1 MASRSPRRVGEHWHS
16 CVMSI
21 QRKCHPHLL
30 PSSAKK
36 SQNWTKK
43 CCNPN
48 KKKPFL
54 LEKVTF
60 LHLCPFQHTDQWS
73 CKRGWR
79 ETTLRFAKLSHGCSN
94 FLRLR
99 TRDHCP
105 HGLVVYCCQPA
116 CNGRIRPTT
125 SQTVPSQNSLLINV
139 VIHSLYI
146 IFTCCSMC
154 IYINVFIYKYS
165 ISIYI

>member
-30 PSSAKK
+30 PSSAQK

-60 LHLCPFQHTDQWS
+60 LHLCPCQHTDQWS
-73 CKRGWR
+73 CKGGWR
-79 ETTLRFAKLSHGCSN
+79 ETTLRFAKLSPVCSN

-125 SQTVPSQNSLLINV
+125 SKRSQVKILCSSMLSYTPCISYIPV
-139 VIHSLYI
+139 VVCIC
-146 IFTCCSMC
+146 IF
-154 IYINVFIYKYS
+154 IFKYKYS
-165 ISIYI
+165 IYI